1 MLFLVL
7 LLAGCGKADP
17 RTDPSRLEG
26 VEWVLDAASTG
37 SLVDKV
43 PDQSRVDLQFQDG
56 EIRGKAACNSYGGS
70 YEADDGSI
78 SFGEMMQT
86 AMGCEEDVLA
96 LESAY
101 LDALG
106 ASTGYQVSDAGLVL
120 TGGQVALTFT
130 SS

>member
-1 MLFLVL
+1 M
-7 LLAGCGKADP
+7 
-17 RTDPSRLEG
+17 EG
-26 VEWVLDAASTG
+26 VEWVLDAASAG

-56 EIRGKAACNSYGGS
+56 QFRGRSACNNYGGD
-70 YEADDGSI
+70 YEADDGTI
-78 SFGEMMQT
+78 SFGQMQMT
-86 AMGCEEDVLA
+86 AMACDDPVMR

-106 ASTGYQVSDAGLVL
+106 AATGYQISDAGLVL